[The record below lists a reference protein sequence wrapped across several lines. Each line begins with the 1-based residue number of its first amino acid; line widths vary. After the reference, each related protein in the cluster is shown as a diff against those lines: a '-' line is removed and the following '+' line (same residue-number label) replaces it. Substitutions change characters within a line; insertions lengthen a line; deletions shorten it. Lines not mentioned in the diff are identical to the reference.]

1 MLNLFP
7 QGKDDILTMNE
18 KAMLS
23 KRKKKRRKKTCTT
36 GEAFLKMDVWKG
48 LHD

>member
-23 KRKKKRRKKTCTT
+23 KKEKEKKNLYHWRGILKT
-36 GEAFLKMDVWKG
+36 DIWKG
-48 LHD
+48 FRDE

>member
-23 KRKKKRRKKTCTT
+23 KRKKKKEKKLVPL
-36 GEAFLKMDVWKG
+36 ERHF
-48 LHD
+48 